1 LKKNPDSTIASF
13 TDRLDSETRRTIR
26 MLVKSPKAYK
36 NTEFLN
42 SPDARII
49 RIMSEFLEPQTR
61 FRQEKVKDTI
71 VFFGSARIQ
80 ERKVAKA
87 ELAKVET
94 ILARTKRPTKKLLLK
109 YRAAQNAVEMSRYYD
124 ECVELSRLL
133 TEWSKKLNHSNRFVV
148 CSGGGPGIMEAANKG
163 AFLAKGKTI
172 GLNTSLPFEQF
183 ANRYI
188 SEDLNFEFHYF
199 FMRKFW
205 FAYLAKA
212 LVAFPGGFGTM
223 DELMEILTLL
233 QTDKIKKKMTVVIYG
248 SEYWKKV
255 INFDEI
261 VRMGMASE
269 EDLSLF
275 KFADEP
281 REAFEYLKNEL
292 LANYPTS

>member
-1 LKKNPDSTIASF
+1 MKEKLAKP
-13 TDRLDSETRRTIR
+13 
-26 MLVKSPKAYK
+26 PKAYK
-36 NTEFLN
+36 DAEFLN

-49 RIMSEFLEPQTR
+49 RIMSEFLEPQSR
-61 FRQEKVKDTI
+61 FRHENIKDTI
-71 VFFGSARIQ
+71 VFFGSARIA
-80 ERKVAKA
+80 EKKVANA
-87 ELAKVET
+87 ELKKVEALVAKT
-94 ILARTKRPTKKLLLK
+94 NRPTKELLLK
-109 YRAAQNAVEMSRYYD
+109 YRSAQNAVEMSKYYD
-124 ECVELSRLL
+124 DCVELSRLL
-133 TEWSKKLNHSNRFVV
+133 TQWSMKLNHSNRFVI

-163 AFLAKGKTI
+163 AYLAGGKSL
-172 GLNTSLPFEQF
+172 GLNISLPFEQF
-183 ANRYI
+183 ANAYI
-188 SEDLNFEFHYF
+188 SKHLSFEFHYF

-261 VRMGMASE
+261 VRMGMVTE

-275 KFADEP
+275 KFIDDP
-281 REAFEYLKNEL
+281 KPAFEYLKESL
-292 LANYPTS
+292 LNNYPAD